1 MADYSGKYVTF
12 LDQEIKVGSFTGR
25 PTGRCAIR
33 EYSTALDLYRVCK
46 DIIGLY
52 DEEENL
58 KTEDFLYLQDSN
70 GVNKFAIGFRKGGF
84 KNSYIDNDHYF
95 ICWKC
100 ASENI
105 TITDNDKPPAA
116 APWNDWHWAGEA
128 MYFNG
133 YIANWPGIAPSIWP
147 DLASAGLTP
156 TQLAEILGYS
166 SISFFAPDPGLYPY
180 WQGPSYGDATLTQ
193 IFGYMDSCFVIME
206 SELKNYDGTSV
217 VSYTG
222 ETPISYH
229 GGTAWTNM
237 ITDYDCT
244 DPSYT
249 IGGTV
254 GYGAD
259 YDGFCPFDLLPYNPE
274 EPLPDEPESPGAGGG
289 TYVPGG
295 WGGYTGYN
303 NTFPS
308 KSVIDTGLISIYSPS
323 DAQVEDLAE
332 YLWTDDYYAS
342 LQKWGLKPTEQIIT
356 FGYVPF
362 EVPRDGTASDVY
374 MCGQNSNVQMYKVT
388 SQYYGFN
395 AGSVLVRGANF
406 DNLGAFAD
414 YQRSKV
420 LMYIPCIGFVPLV
433 ATDVLDHYI
442 NLRYRV
448 DLFTGNFVADVYR
461 EDGSKPTLI
470 GSYSGNCLTSFPL
483 TEANYAQ
490 FYQQKR
496 GTIFGM
502 IGDIVGGIT
511 EAITNPASLANIGD
525 TIASLWDG
533 VDNLTKLAPEV
544 QRSGSMDESFG
555 ALAFEQPFIMLVTP
569 NMFGGGSEY
578 VRHYGRATMNAYK
591 LSDLTGLTIVARVID
606 GDVAATDEE
615 KNEIN
620 ALLKDGVIL

>member
-25 PTGRCAIR
+25 PNTRCAIR
-33 EYSTALDLYRVCK
+33 EYGTSLDLYQVCT
-46 DIIGLY
+46 DVIGLY
-52 DEEENL
+52 DEENNL
-58 KTEDFLYLQDSN
+58 KTEDFLYLKDS
-70 GVNKFAIGFRKGGF
+70 GGTIKFAIGFRKGGF

-100 ASENI
+100 ASANI
-105 TITDNDKPPAA
+105 TISENEKPPAA
-116 APWNDWHWAGEA
+116 SPYNNWMWAGEGQV
-128 MYFNG
+128 YNG

-147 DLASAGLTP
+147 DLAGSGLTP
-156 TQLAEILGYS
+156 SQIIEIIGYS
-166 SISFFAPDPGLYPY
+166 SIMFFAPDPGLYPY
-180 WQGPSYGDATLTQ
+180 WQGPSYGDKTLTQ
-193 IFGYMDSCFVIME
+193 IMGYSDSCFVIMDAD
-206 SELKNYDGTSV
+206 LKNYDGTSI

-222 ETPISYH
+222 QTPISLH
-229 GGTAWTNM
+229 AGTAWTNM
-237 ITDYDCT
+237 VTDYDCT

-249 IGGTV
+249 LGGTV
-254 GYGAD
+254 GVGVD
-259 YDGFCPFDLLPYNPE
+259 YDGYCPFDLLPYNPE

-303 NTFPS
+303 DTFPG

-323 DAQVEDLAE
+323 DSQVEDLAE
-332 YLWTDDYYAS
+332 YLWSDDYYTS

-362 EVPRDGTASDVY
+362 TVPRDGVASDVY
-374 MCGQNSNVQMYKVT
+374 MCGQNTNLQMYKVT
-388 SQYYGFN
+388 SQYYPFD

-433 ATDVLDHYI
+433 ATDVLDYYV
-442 NLRYRV
+442 NLKYRV

-461 EDGSKPTLI
+461 VNGSKPTLI
-470 GSYSGNCLTSFPL
+470 GSYSGNCLTSYPL

-496 GTIFGM
+496 GGIFGLL
-502 IGDIVGGIT
+502 GDIVGGIT
-511 EAITNPASLANIGD
+511 EAITNPANIGN
-525 TIASLWDG
+525 TIASIWDG
-533 VDNLTKLAPEV
+533 IDNLTKLAPEV

-555 ALAFEQPFIMLVTP
+555 SLAYEQPFIMLVTP

-606 GDVAATDEE
+606 GEVSATDEE
-615 KNEIN
+615 KAEIN
-620 ALLKDGVIL
+620 TLLKDGVIL